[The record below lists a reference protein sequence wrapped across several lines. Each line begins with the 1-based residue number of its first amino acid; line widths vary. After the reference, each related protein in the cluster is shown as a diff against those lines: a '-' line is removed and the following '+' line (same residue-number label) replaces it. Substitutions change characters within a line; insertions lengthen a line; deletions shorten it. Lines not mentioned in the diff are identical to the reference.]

1 MPRAFCSS
9 SKSLSSKKLF
19 HQSLTQPQPA
29 CLTSVGTRREVD
41 IWAALVQVTAPGTAG
56 EEVRSSRRRIREA
69 TAQSIQWEALQAS
82 FQKTRKTPRW
92 YPRKNKDTEEMPA
105 SDTYCSSIKQTQ
117 PNSSPSKQNLTLK
130 AYLLLASTSCPSFNK
145 KLQCVLKGETNT
157 ACRDR
162 QRIRIGLSY
171 GGNFGIWGQGI

>member
-1 MPRAFCSS
+1 MEN
-9 SKSLSSKKLF
+9 
-19 HQSLTQPQPA
+19 TQPQPA

-82 FQKTRKTPRW
+82 FQKTRKTLRW

-130 AYLLLASTSCPSFNK
+130 AYLLLPSCVFAFTQHILSIFQQKVTMCTKRGNK
-145 KLQCVLKGETNT
+145 HHM
-157 ACRDR
+157 
-162 QRIRIGLSY
+162 
-171 GGNFGIWGQGI
+171 